1 MGVVGQASPCPAAVH
16 LVRWFSNIEMRV
28 GGWRG
33 GLALGLLLVLLLTL
47 CLHSSP
53 APPNDHWM
61 GFTDREARLASRL
74 REAESQARWLRLQLT
89 LSQDRVGRAL
99 SRRPPPPGCPLAAE
113 ACETIH
119 VAIVCAGSNA
129 SRTVVTLVKS
139 ILFYRRNPIHFHF
152 LSDLTARTILT
163 RLAAT
168 WKLPQVTF
176 RFYSVEDVVED
187 ISWIPNKH
195 YSGVFG
201 LLKLTLPKVLPHDL
215 DRVIVL
221 DTDVTFATDIGRLW
235 AVFQRFGAGQ
245 ALGLVENQS
254 DWYIPGKLWKNH
266 RPWPALGRGFNTGV
280 ILMELAV
287 LRAADWS
294 QVWRLVAETDLVTM
308 LSTSL
313 ADQDVFNAVVHRHPA
328 LLHRL
333 PCQWNVQ
340 LSDNSL
346 SDELCYA
353 KLTADTV
360 NVIHFNSPK
369 KIYSENKHVS
379 FFRNIHL
386 TFVQF
391 DGNLLRKELYNCQEE
406 SLEGNNQKEVGD
418 VIDTTPNPCGTF
430 WEAGKTVFRTH
441 LYFLPHCPSNA
452 TGETTLVTQLSMDRL
467 HMLVPLLERWSGPAS
482 IAVYL
487 TDTEAQDFVDHWE
500 RSTSL
505 TSRCNVGYH
514 VAYKEGNL
522 YPINA
527 LRNLALEQ
535 AATDYVFL
543 TDIDFLP
550 STYAVSSLA
559 ASTRSLLLS
568 HPLRSYSQLSVYLRP

>member
-1 MGVVGQASPCPAAVH
+1 M
-16 LVRWFSNIEMRV
+16 
-28 GGWRG
+28 
-33 GLALGLLLVLLLTL
+33 
-47 CLHSSP
+47 
-53 APPNDHWM
+53 
-61 GFTDREARLASRL
+61 
-74 REAESQARWLRLQLT
+74 
-89 LSQDRVGRAL
+89 
-99 SRRPPPPGCPLAAE
+99 
-113 ACETIH
+113 
-119 VAIVCAGSNA
+119 AIVCAGSNA

-152 LSDLTARTILT
+152 LSDEIARKILT

-168 WKLPQVTF
+168 WNLPQVTF
-176 RFYSVEDVVED
+176 HFYSVEEVVGE
-187 ISWIPNKH
+187 IAWIPNKH

-215 DRVIVL
+215 GRVIVL

-235 AVFQRFGAGQ
+235 AIFQRFGPGQ

-266 RPWPALGRGFNTGV
+266 RPWPALNRGFNTGV
-280 ILMELAV
+280 ILMELMV

-346 SDELCYA
+346 SDELCYD
-353 KLTADTV
+353 KLTADSV
-360 NVIHFNSPK
+360 NIIHFNSPK
-369 KIYSENKHVS
+369 KIYSENKHVG

-386 TFVQF
+386 TFVQLN
-391 DGNLLRKELYNCQEE
+391 GNLLRRELYNCQDENVETKAKDEVEE
-406 SLEGNNQKEVGD
+406 ETGA
-418 VIDTTPNPCGTF
+418 TPNPCESFLTAGT
-430 WEAGKTVFRTH
+430 TVFRTH
-441 LYFLPHCPSNA
+441 FYYLPHCTSNT

-467 HMLVPLLERWSGPAS
+467 HMLVPLLERWTGPAS
-482 IAVYL
+482 IALYL
-487 TDTEAQDFVDHWE
+487 TDAEAQDFVDHWE
-500 RSTSL
+500 GSPSL
-505 TSRCNVGYH
+505 TSRCNVGFH
-514 VAYKEGNL
+514 VMYKEGNF
-522 YPINA
+522 YPINT

-535 AATDYVFL
+535 AETDYVFL

-550 STYAVSSLA
+550 SPHAVFSLA
-559 ASTRSLLLS
+559 ASTRSLLAS
-568 HPLRSYSQLSVYLRP
+568 HPLRLVRVLTDSCCFRL

>member
-1 MGVVGQASPCPAAVH
+1 MKAIKKTPHQTNEKIMKA
-16 LVRWFSNIEMRV
+16 NKN
-28 GGWRG
+28 
-33 GLALGLLLVLLLTL
+33 
-47 CLHSSP
+47 SSP
-53 APPNDHWM
+53 GPPANDHWM

-74 REAESQARWLRLQLT
+74 RESESQARWLRLQLT
-89 LSQDRVGRAL
+89 LSQDRVSRAL
-99 SRRPPPPGCPLAAE
+99 SRRPPPPGCPPAPE
-113 ACETIH
+113 TCELIH

-152 LSDLTARTILT
+152 LSDSIARKILT

-168 WKLPQVTF
+168 WNLPQVTF
-176 RFYSVEDVVED
+176 HFYSVEEVVEE
-187 ISWIPNKH
+187 IGWIPNKH

-215 DRVIVL
+215 GRVIVL

-235 AVFQRFGAGQ
+235 AIFQRFGPGQ

-266 RPWPALGRGFNTGV
+266 RPWPALNRGFNTGV
-280 ILMELAV
+280 ILMELMV

-346 SDELCYA
+346 SDELCYG
-353 KLTADTV
+353 KLTSDSV
-360 NVIHFNSPK
+360 NIIHFNSPK
-369 KIYSENKHVS
+369 KIYSENKHVG

-386 TFVQF
+386 TFVQLN
-391 DGNLLRKELYNCQEE
+391 GNLLRRELYNCQDENVETKTKAVVEE
-406 SLEGNNQKEVGD
+406 ETGA
-418 VIDTTPNPCGTF
+418 TPNPCESFLT
-430 WEAGKTVFRTH
+430 AGKTVFRTH
-441 LYFLPHCPSNA
+441 LYYLPHCTSNT

-467 HMLVPLLERWSGPAS
+467 HMLVPLLERWTGPAS
-482 IAVYL
+482 IALYL
-487 TDTEAQDFVDHWE
+487 TDAEAQDFVDHWE
-500 RSTSL
+500 GSPSL
-505 TSRCNVGYH
+505 TSRCNVGFH
-514 VAYKEGNL
+514 VMYKEGNF
-522 YPINA
+522 YPINT
-527 LRNLALEQ
+527 LRNLALEHTE
-535 AATDYVFL
+535 TDYVFL

-550 STYAVSSLA
+550 SPHAVSILA
-559 ASTRSLLLS
+559 ASTRSLLVS
-568 HPLRSYSQLSVYLRP
+568 HPLRLVRVLTVCCSFRL